1 MKVIPQIL
9 TFIVLVALGGMAYH
23 YHRPFQ
29 DLVNDIIQLSGLT
42 EPVQSEQ
49 RGQPEPVIAPP
60 PVSRPEVAT
69 HAVRDGSKTQT
80 RVSEKAE
87 APRLADVVSKPVDNV
102 PTPTDVVSKLA
113 DVVSKPADV
122 GSNSEQ
128 EKPVVV
134 TPATI
139 ADSKTADAPA
149 TRAVDEVP
157 AEPVVAPAVPA
168 ARTEDRPDIQQ
179 PTATQ
184 KPVAQ
189 KPATMSRVD
198 AITSSEQPHHKTLEQ
213 QALAGLSEART
224 AWQQGDYDGAVARY
238 IELMNLYPNH
248 ADFAGELGNIYY
260 ARGQRKLAVD
270 AYAEAF
276 SRLIRMNDY
285 ARAWKLLSVI
295 RSMDYQRASQLETY
309 FVR

>member
-9 TFIVLVALGGMAYH
+9 TFIVLVVLGGMAYH

-29 DLVNDIIQLSGLT
+29 DLVNDIIQLSGVA
-42 EPVQSEQ
+42 EPVQREQ
-49 RGQPEPVIAPP
+49 RSQPEPVIAPP
-60 PVSRPEVAT
+60 VISQPEVTTYA
-69 HAVRDGSKTQT
+69 AKDGSKIQT
-80 RVSEKAE
+80 GASEKAK
-87 APRLADVVSKPVDNV
+87 AARLADNIPRPAAVVP
-102 PTPTDVVSKLA
+102 
-113 DVVSKPADV
+113 
-122 GSNSEQ
+122 NSEKG
-128 EKPVVV
+128 KPVVL
-134 TPATI
+134 PSATI

-149 TRAVDEVP
+149 ARTANEVP
-157 AEPVVAPAVPA
+157 AESAVAPAVHA
-168 ARTEDRPDIQQ
+168 TRTEDRPEIQQ

-184 KPVAQ
+184 KP
-189 KPATMSRVD
+189 ATMSLGD
-198 AITSSEQPHHKTLEQ
+198 AIISPDQPHDKTLEQ
-213 QALAGLSEART
+213 QALVGLSEART
-224 AWQQGDYDGAVARY
+224 AWQQGDYDAAVAQY
-238 IELMNLYPNH
+238 IELMNDYPNH

-295 RSMDYQRASQLETY
+295 RYMDYQRASQLEMY